1 MLVIILISA
10 IAKEHLVHGY
20 HTMMLKKELSDIN
33 NGKVS
38 RYHSGM
44 RQFINI

>member
-1 MLVIILISA
+1 MLVIILIRA

-20 HTMMLKKELSDIN
+20 HTMMFIKELSDVN
-33 NGKVS
+33 NGKVN

-44 RQFINI
+44 R